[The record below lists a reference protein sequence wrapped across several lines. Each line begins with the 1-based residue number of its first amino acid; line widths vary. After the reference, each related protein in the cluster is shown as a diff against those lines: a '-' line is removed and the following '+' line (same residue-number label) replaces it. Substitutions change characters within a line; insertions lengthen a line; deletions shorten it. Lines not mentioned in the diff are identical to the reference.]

1 MKPHLGALW
10 IVGTLLVGVSRGQSQ
25 TVPWEVFLDT
35 QSGSTCD
42 LINANNAQFVL
53 LRSTGQLSIVTGI
66 DVTLG
71 DTFVD
76 EIGLVFFEDEP
87 VGTIGFATDGD
98 GFRTLWWTSLTGTVV
113 NVNGFTG
120 QPTQTN
126 NQPADF
132 EDVVCDACEFWDNPA
147 TCADPPE
154 EEPPVVVD
162 VCGAQVELPLGLSLA
177 MMMTLSLVR
186 GRARRVGRTLLC
198 PPLVSG
204 ECAA

>member
-1 MKPHLGALW
+1 MRPR
-10 IVGTLLVGVSRGQSQ
+10 IGTLLAVGILLVGESRGQAQ

-42 LINANNAQFVL
+42 LINANNAQLVL

-76 EIGLVFFEDEP
+76 EIGLVFFEGEP
-87 VGTIGFATDGD
+87 AGTIGFATDGD

-126 NQPADF
+126 NVPADF
-132 EDVVCDACEFWDNPA
+132 EDVVCDACEFWDDPA
-147 TCADPPE
+147 PCAEMPPVD
-154 EEPPVVVD
+154 EPPVTVN
-162 VCGAQVELPLGLSLA
+162 VCGADVILPIGLTFAA
-177 MMMTLSLVR
+177 MMTVSLVR
-186 GRARRVGRTLLC
+186 GRNRTSLTRRN
-198 PPLVSG
+198 PL
-204 ECAA
+204 

>member
-1 MKPHLGALW
+1 MLKVRILALF
-10 IVGTLLVGVSRGQSQ
+10 VVAFAGVAAQAQ

-42 LINANNAQFVL
+42 LINANNAQLVL
-53 LRSTGQLSIVTGI
+53 ISSTSQLAIVTGI
-66 DVTLG
+66 DVTLQ

-126 NQPADF
+126 KVPADF
-132 EDVVCDACEFWDNPA
+132 EDVGCDACDLWDNPA
-147 TCADPPE
+147 TCADPPDD
-154 EEPPVVVD
+154 EEPPVTVN
-162 VCGAQVELPLGLSLA
+162 VCGTDVEFPIGVSMAA
-177 MMMTLSLVR
+177 MLTLSLVR
-186 GRARRVGRTLLC
+186 GQRRASSRRQTPGV
-198 PPLVSG
+198 P
-204 ECAA
+204 AW

>member
-1 MKPHLGALW
+1 MSKVPTLAFFVFVFAGA
-10 IVGTLLVGVSRGQSQ
+10 SAPAQ

-42 LINANNAQFVL
+42 LINANNAQLVL
-53 LRSTGQLSIVTGI
+53 VSSTSQLAIVTGI
-66 DVTLG
+66 DVTLQ

-87 VGTIGFATDGD
+87 VGTIDFATDGD

-126 NQPADF
+126 NLPTDF
-132 EDVVCDACEFWDNPA
+132 EDVGCDACDLWDNPA
-147 TCADPPE
+147 TCADPPDD
-154 EEPPVVVD
+154 EEPPVTVD
-162 VCGAQVELPLGLSLA
+162 DLTADLAGSVCGPGD
-177 MMMTLSLVR
+177 
-186 GRARRVGRTLLC
+186 
-198 PPLVSG
+198 LVSNSDHMEG
-204 ECAA
+204 FGDE

>member
-1 MKPHLGALW
+1 VRPNLFAFLALVT
-10 IVGTLLVGVSRGQSQ
+10 IASSVSRGQAQ

-42 LINANNAQFVL
+42 LINANNAQLVL

-126 NQPADF
+126 NVPADF
-132 EDVVCDACEFWDNPA
+132 ENVVCDACEFWDNPA

-154 EEPPVVVD
+154 DPPVVVD
-162 VCGAQVELPLGLSLA
+162 VCGTQVELPLGLSLA
-177 MMMTLSLVR
+177 MMVTMSLMR
-186 GRARRVGRTLLC
+186 GRREASPRDVTTCGPT
-198 PPLVSG
+198 G
-204 ECAA
+204 